1 MTELFE
7 PNERN
12 KRAYDRFLQLWNN
25 ERYSPIVLP
34 REQEVLETVKEYL
47 SMSQKRITTYDRV
60 HRDML
65 HLHMERLR
73 FIFEDYVRLRLAK
86 LSDRPFIYIQTELQQ
101 HLTANEQDAARS
113 FLDLSLQMLNTT
125 VFEPIRSLL
134 SNHAIE
140 LDPEASFQRELQ
152 ETLNR
157 QLILL
162 RSKVVIVRFLQAT
175 TITSYDTEIAVAK
188 NDQFAIHFDAVE
200 DHIIKGSAVLI
211 G

>member
-1 MTELFE
+1 MAGLLEAS
-7 PNERN
+7 ERN

-34 REQEVLETVKEYL
+34 REQEVLDIVKEYL
-47 SMSQKRITTYDRV
+47 SKHQDRIVMHDKV
-60 HRDML
+60 HRDMV

-73 FIFEDYVRLRLAK
+73 FIFEDYVRLRLSK
-86 LSDRPFIYIQTELQQ
+86 LSDKPFLYMQTELQKY
-101 HLTANEQDAARS
+101 LTENEQDAARA
-113 FLDLSLQMLNTT
+113 FLELSHQ
-125 VFEPIRSLL
+125 LL
-134 SNHAIE
+134 STTIFQPIKAILSSHATE
-140 LDPEASFQRELQ
+140 LDPEASFQKELR

-162 RSKVVIVRFLQAT
+162 RSKVVVVRFLQAT
-175 TITSYDTEIAVAK
+175 TVTSFDTETVVAK
-188 NDQFAIHFDAVE
+188 DDQLAIHFDAVE